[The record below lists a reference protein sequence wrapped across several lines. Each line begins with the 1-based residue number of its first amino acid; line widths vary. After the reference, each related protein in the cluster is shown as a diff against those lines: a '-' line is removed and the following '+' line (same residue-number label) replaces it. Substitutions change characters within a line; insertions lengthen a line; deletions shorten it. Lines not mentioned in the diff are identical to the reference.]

1 MEKHTAIG
9 RWQVLKKVIDGKM
22 TLREAS
28 FELDVSYRQAVRMKK
43 AVMANGIRG
52 LIHGNTGRKP
62 TNALSEDVRSLI
74 VVLSQNGARS
84 LNDTRFAEM
93 LGEKHQIKVSRETVR
108 QIRREQ
114 NIPPLKTRNPSKV
127 STHHGRPR
135 EGMCL
140 FWDGII
146 SKWFPKSDYA
156 CCLIAVL
163 DDASGRCITAR
174 FFPFEESAVYLW
186 ALQHVV
192 VTCGIPKQM
201 IQDRN
206 SLFQRKDSDW
216 SLEEQLRG
224 SPEPTQVGKALE
236 AFGIEQVFVKTKR
249 QKRYFERIFEQ
260 LNICLV
266 EDLQQRDIA
275 DLNAGNRFLEDVFI
289 REFNRRYALSGGAV
303 EACWQKP
310 KPECDPE
317 RVCGF
322 CYEGKINERG
332 TVNIGSLFIPL
343 SREYNQAVLG
353 HKTLEVRQLLD
364 GSWKVYHENR
374 IIGQHPPTP
383 LLEPVRARIRPK
395 RNTTR
400 ASECVWTYP
409 ETRQPDAQPTPHF
422 GESLP

>member
-1 MEKHTAIG
+1 MEKHTALG
-9 RWQVLKKVIDGKM
+9 RWQILKKVIDGELS
-22 TLREAS
+22 LRQAS
-28 FELDVSYRQAVRMKK
+28 FELNVSYRQAVRMKK
-43 AVMANGIRG
+43 AVMDEGVRG

-62 TNALSEDVRSLI
+62 TNALSEEVRSII
-74 VVLSQNGARS
+74 VDLSKNGAKS

-93 LGEKHQIKVSRETVR
+93 LEKEHRISVSRETVR

-114 NIPPLKTRNPSKV
+114 NIPPLKARKRSKI
-127 STHHGRPR
+127 SILDGQPR

-146 SKWFPKSDYA
+146 SKWFPESEYA
-156 CCLIAVL
+156 CCLIAVI

-192 VTCGIPKQM
+192 VTCGIPKQI
-201 IQDRN
+201 IQDKN

-216 SLEEQLRG
+216 SIEEQLRG
-224 SPEPTQVGKALE
+224 RPEPTQVGKALE

-266 EDLQQRDIA
+266 EELQHENITNI
-275 DLNAGNRFLEDVFI
+275 NAGNRFLAEKFI
-289 REFNRRYALSGGAV
+289 RTFNRRYALSCDAI
-303 EACWQKP
+303 ADCWKKP
-310 KPECDPE
+310 KPECDAE
-317 RVCGF
+317 RICGF
-322 CYEGKINERG
+322 YYNGKISERG
-332 TVNIGSLFIPL
+332 TVDIGSIFIPL
-343 SREYNQAVLG
+343 DREYNKAILG
-353 HKTLEVRQLLD
+353 PEKLEVRQLLD
-364 GSWKVYHENR
+364 GSWKVYYQNR
-374 IIGQHPPTP
+374 IIGRHAPTP

-400 ASECVWTYP
+400 ASECIWVYP
-409 ETRQPDAQPTPHF
+409 EN
-422 GESLP
+422 S